1 MQLAVAPELEGWQ
14 LREEARSRG
23 EPCAKVELPKL
34 SGLRKEM
41 LREVGRDEGREGEG
55 AGSKRK
61 WRERRGY
68 RQKQKATP
76 SMCCDGL
83 DRGLSVTDKSLPLSP
98 I

>member
-41 LREVGRDEGREGEG
+41 LREVGWDEGWEGEGRRRERWREGGRKRGRDGTGREGTGRKEG
-55 AGSKRK
+55 K
-61 WRERRGY
+61 E
-68 RQKQKATP
+68 
-76 SMCCDGL
+76 
-83 DRGLSVTDKSLPLSP
+83 
-98 I
+98 